1 MQEYLHK
8 EIEKKWTDN
17 WYENK
22 LYQPDLINSK
32 NPYYNLMMFPYPSA
46 EGLHVGNMYAFTGSD
61 VFGRFMRMQGFD
73 VFEPIGLD
81 GFGIHSENYAIKQN
95 VHPKDMSKKTQKNFY
110 RQMKLIGNGFAWDN
124 RLETYDPSYYK
135 WTQWLFLQMFK
146 NNLAYQSVTNVNWC
160 PACKTVL
167 SDEQVEH
174 GQCERC
180 KSNVTQKS
188 MKQWFFKITKYADQ
202 LIDDLDQVDWE
213 NKIKSIQKNWIG
225 KSEGEEIE
233 FEIDT
238 QSLRFCPPMEGGT
251 SEAIYINKIAT
262 SPKTTRNDSRFIK
275 VFTTRP
281 DTIKGVTFLVLSP
294 EHQLAQ
300 MLVSNKS
307 QIPSNQQ
314 EILRYIEESR
324 NKSDQE
330 RLINT
335 EKTGVFTGYFA
346 TNPITLEKLPI
357 WIADY
362 VLSTYATGAVMGV
375 PFSDERDK
383 QFAEKFDIE
392 IKQYDKYTKQVGVK
406 HTTFKLRD
414 WCISRQRYWGAPIPI
429 IYCDQCGTV
438 PVDES
443 DLPVLLPD
451 SDDYLPSNDGK
462 APLARND
469 EFVNTKCP
477 KCGKD
482 AKRETDVCDT
492 FLDSSWYYLRYPS
505 INTNDNVTNNL
516 SKYHRSIESDNNPQS
531 PIALSTTNLQENSS
545 QRQSE
550 QLSARATQKD
560 RFVTSKSPWDKEITK
575 KWLPVDKYI
584 GGAEHAVLH
593 LLYSRFVTKAL
604 RDFGFLDFDEPFI
617 NLRAHGLI
625 IKDGSKMSKS
635 KGNVI
640 NPDEYIERFGTD
652 TLRTYLMFMG
662 PLSQGGDFRDNAILG
677 VNRFLN
683 RVWKTTQTKTA
694 DKTSPK
700 LQIKLN
706 WAIEKCTTNMPNLK
720 YNVAIASL
728 MEFLN
733 EWESDES
740 NTMSQ
745 VDTISFLKLL
755 APMAPFI
762 TEELYSIVDKD
773 NTGSIHVSAWPTID
787 ETLVIDQNVEIAV
800 QVNGVVRTT
809 ITIKKG
815 TNEADTKALALK
827 DGNVLKHIGTNDIQ
841 RVIYIQ
847 DKIINLVI

>member
-1 MQEYLHK
+1 
-8 EIEKKWTDN
+8 WTDS

-22 LYQPDLINSK
+22 LYQPDLLNAK

-61 VFGRFMRMQGFD
+61 VFGRYMRMQGYD

-95 VHPKDMSKKTQKNFY
+95 VHPKDMSKKTQENFY

-146 NNLAYQSVTNVNWC
+146 NDLAYQSVTNVNWC

-180 KSNVTQKS
+180 KSEVTQKS
-188 MKQWFFKITKYADQ
+188 MKQWFFRITKYADQ
-202 LIDDLDQVDWE
+202 LIDDLEKVDWE

-225 KSEGEEIE
+225 KSTGEEIE
-233 FEIDT
+233 FEIEMP
-238 QSLRFCPPMEGGT
+238 SH
-251 SEAIYINKIAT
+251 SESTAEESKLN
-262 SPKTTRNDSRFIK
+262 SIK

-314 EILRYIEESR
+314 ELLRYIEESR

-330 RLINT
+330 RLINK

-346 TNPITLEKLPI
+346 INPITLEKLPI

-392 IKQYDKYTKQVGVK
+392 IKQHDEYKKQVGVK

-438 PVDES
+438 PVDEA

-469 EFVNTKCP
+469 EFVSTKCP

-505 INTNDNVTNNL
+505 TGSGL
-516 SKYHRSIESDNNPQS
+516 SPS
-531 PIALSTTNLQENSS
+531 STSNKSKITSTKQILNS
-545 QRQSE
+545 E
-550 QLSARATQKD
+550 M
-560 RFVTSKSPWDKEITK
+560 PWDKETTK

-694 DKTSPK
+694 DKTSAK

-733 EWESDES
+733 EWESDDKYI
-740 NTMSQ
+740 MSKE
-745 VDTISFLKLL
+745 DTTSFLKLL

-773 NTGSIHVSAWPTID
+773 NTGSIHVSAWPNID
-787 ETLVIDQNVEIAV
+787 ETLVAEKNVEIAV

-815 TNEADTKALALK
+815 TNEADTKVLALK
-827 DGNVLKHIGTNDIQ
+827 DTNVLKHIGTNGIQ

-847 DKIINLVI
+847 DKIINLVV